1 MYCKVVLHTLT
12 RGRRFIVK
20 LVQIRAFIAWY
31 APTVPLLAEHAGAC
45 TFKGHAAF
53 PIDLKGLC
61 GKTICF

>member
-31 APTVPLLAEHAGAC
+31 LAEHAGAC